1 MLISNMMKK
10 LIDNIAKALPD
21 LLYFKLMPK
30 LHILG
35 SEVNRKGGT
44 AFSIV
49 GKNLYAAES
58 LHSDNGRIYFCE
70 RTRYHRY
77 LYSEGPNRTHDVM
90 LAKYF
95 IERPEVFRD
104 GVVIDVGANVG
115 EFVGA
120 VAPYARRVI
129 AFEPDPAVQ
138 EALELNASQ
147 FSNVEVLPVALSN
160 ANGHLDFYLSTQ
172 NADSSFVRPQ
182 SSWTTCRVDTLT
194 LDQALLR
201 LGIKEICLLKL
212 EAEGWEP
219 EVLKG
224 GVRALAVT
232 KKICVD
238 AGPERHGESTRE
250 DVERL
255 LLRQGFRT
263 AVIGNIVLGDR

>member
-1 MLISNMMKK
+1 MKRF
-10 LIDNIAKALPD
+10 LDAIAKALPD
-21 LLYFKLMPK
+21 SLYFRVMPK
-30 LHILG
+30 VHILG
-35 SEVNRKGGT
+35 SGLKRKGGT

-49 GKNLYAAES
+49 QKNLYAAQS
-58 LHSDNGRIYFCE
+58 MHADKSRIYFRE

-77 LYSEGPNRTHDVM
+77 LYAEGPKRIHDLM

-95 IERPEVFRD
+95 IQPPEVIRD

-115 EFVGA
+115 EFFGA
-120 VAPYARRVI
+120 IAPYAKRVI
-129 AFEPDPAVQ
+129 AFEPDPAVK
-138 EALELNASQ
+138 EALELNAAQ

-160 ANGHLDFYLSTQ
+160 ANGHLDFYLSTS

-194 LDQALLR
+194 LDEAVLR
-201 LGIKEICLLKL
+201 LRIKEIDLLKL

-219 EVLKG
+219 EVLEG
-224 GVRALAVT
+224 GVDALAVT

-250 DVERL
+250 DVQRL
-255 LLRQGFRT
+255 LQREGFST
-263 AVIGNIVLGDR
+263 ALIGNIVLGEREAD